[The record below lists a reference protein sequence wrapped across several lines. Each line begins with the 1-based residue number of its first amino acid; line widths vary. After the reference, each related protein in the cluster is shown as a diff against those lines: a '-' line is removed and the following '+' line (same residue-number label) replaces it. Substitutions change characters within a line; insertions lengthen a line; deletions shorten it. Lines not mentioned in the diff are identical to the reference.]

1 MEIDLLVWR
10 HSVCGAA
17 MNDLACPAEAGIV
30 ASILHE
36 GVPTPSDFP
45 LNVKSGLPGGGN
57 PLYTLSKSFRSSTVV
72 PSVFVL
78 DSRLWAPAPVSSV
91 SDVGIDD
98 HPSEATLSYW
108 DCGLCSLSGGFG

>member
-10 HSVCGAA
+10 DSVCGAA
-17 MNDLACPAEAGIV
+17 MNDLVCPAEAGIV

-36 GVPTPSDFP
+36 GVPTSSDFP
-45 LNVKSGLPGGGN
+45 LNVKSRLPGGGN

-78 DSRLWAPAPVSSV
+78 DSRLWASAPVSSV

-108 DCGLCSLSGGFG
+108 TAGCVH